1 MLQRLQ
7 KLISEAH
14 VASRRA
20 AEHLLADGRVT
31 VNGAVASLGQ
41 SADPERDTVC
51 VDGVPLSFAAQHT
64 YILLNKPRGYVTTLS
79 DEQGRRTV
87 AELVQGAGV
96 RLYPVGRLD
105 LNSDGLLLMTDD
117 GALAHALMHP
127 SHAVEKTYR
136 VTVEGD
142 VSAALGALRSPMN
155 IDGKPIRPAQVEQLG
170 KQTLSVTIHEGRNR
184 QVRKMCDAAGL
195 RVRRLTR
202 VREGPLSLGDLA
214 PGAWR
219 HLTPEELG
227 TLRAAAFPAE
237 QT

>member
-20 AEHLLADGRVT
+20 AEQLLLNGRVT

-41 SADPERDTVC
+41 SADPARDTVC
-51 VDGVPLSFAAQHT
+51 VDGVPLSFSAQHT

-87 AELVQGAGV
+87 AELVQDAGV

-142 VSAALGALRSPMN
+142 VPAALETLRSPMP

-170 KQTLSVTIHEGRNR
+170 AQTISVTIHEGRNR

-219 HLTPEELG
+219 HLTPEELDA
-227 TLRAAAFPAE
+227 LRNAAFPAE
-237 QT
+237 HT